1 MPASTG
7 ANPCVTIGM
16 NSEPVKTRPRS
27 AMLWIRWILSA
38 TSPKTTLKFLCLSA
52 PTLERFKRTQTTA
65 AQLEQSAAETTRA
78 MLRMVNEAAAWATAE
93 SKREGARTTTTSP
106 EEAIITMIEATPLI
120 ADGDTIGR
128 SSTAARLIAGA
139 IPTTIVEITTEMLE
153 ETAVATTHVA
163 ETELVTELETIQEK
177 DREIFT
183 AKEGALA
190 PVVAAMIA

>member
-1 MPASTG
+1 
-7 ANPCVTIGM
+7 
-16 NSEPVKTRPRS
+16 
-27 AMLWIRWILSA
+27 
-38 TSPKTTLKFLCLSA
+38 
-52 PTLERFKRTQTTA
+52 
-65 AQLEQSAAETTRA
+65 
-78 MLRMVNEAAAWATAE
+78 MVNEAAAWATAE
-93 SKREGARTTTTSP
+93 SKREGASTTTTSP

-120 ADGDTIGR
+120 ADGGTIGR